1 VLVSQILKDKGDLV
15 FTASPQETVGAAAAL
30 LHTIEV
36 YGSARNRKGI
46 SIEAAVR
53 DWARRDAQAVAVVDL
68 TQAYQPHA
76 DHAVRTFNLQD
87 RKRLVLTD
95 DLHARQ
101 PAEFWWFLHTDATVG
116 LDDQGRT
123 ATLTQHGKTLR
134 VRLQEPAEAAF
145 EVMDCRPLPTSPNPE
160 PQADNRNRRKLAI
173 HLENVKAVR
182 IQVALE

>member
-1 VLVSQILKDKGDLV
+1 MLVSQILKDKGDLV

-76 DHAVRTFNLQD
+76 DHAIANND
-87 RKRLVLTD
+87 TD
-95 DLHARQ
+95 
-101 PAEFWWFLHTDATVG
+101 
-116 LDDQGRT
+116 
-123 ATLTQHGKTLR
+123 
-134 VRLQEPAEAAF
+134 
-145 EVMDCRPLPTSPNPE
+145 
-160 PQADNRNRRKLAI
+160 RRK
-173 HLENVKAVR
+173 
-182 IQVALE
+182 QG